1 MAVRTMQLKLALIA
15 ALGCLAAP
23 AVAQQAADQK
33 LGTVVLTSQDGKWDV
48 RSLGKD
54 VYVFRWNPDFYQSL
68 FVVAPHEVLVVDPLG
83 PVAAPYYREAVRRI
97 TSAPITKIVYSH
109 AHKDHVGGARELAPG
124 ARIFAHR
131 KARDRIVARGDRDVP
146 VPTRTVGD
154 GDVIRVGGKALH
166 VHYFGPTHSDS
177 LIALTVDTGVGR
189 LLMFVDAIEPGIPP
203 YRNMGEDSVDGCIAA
218 LESAARLRVDA
229 VMGGHTGPAPG
240 LWVERYR
247 DYLKDLLAATRVAW
261 AAADTAARPGE
272 DGIRANERIIA
283 AVTQAAAASIRGKYA
298 DWRGYDI
305 WAPMNAERMLVYI
318 QTGD

>member
-1 MAVRTMQLKLALIA
+1 MKLKLALIA
-15 ALGCLAAP
+15 ALGCLSPLAF
-23 AVAQQAADQK
+23 AQQAADEK
-33 LGTVVLTSQDGKWDV
+33 LGTVVLASQDGKWDI

-68 FVVAPHEVLVVDPLG
+68 FVVAPREVLVVDPLG

-109 AHKDHVGGARELAPG
+109 SHRDHSGGARELAPG
-124 ARIFAHR
+124 AEILAHV
-131 KARDRIVARGDRDVP
+131 KAKDRILARGDKDVP
-146 VPTRTVGD
+146 VPTRTVAD
-154 GDVIRVGGKALH
+154 GDVIRVGTKRIH

-177 LIALTVDTGVGR
+177 LIALTVDTGIGK

-203 YRNMGEDSVDGCIAA
+203 YRNMGEDSVDGGIAA
-218 LESAARLRVDA
+218 LERAARLNVDA

-240 LWVERYR
+240 IWVARYR

-261 AAADTAARPGE
+261 ASADTAPRPGE

-283 AVTQAAAASIRGKYA
+283 AVTRAAAASIRSKYS